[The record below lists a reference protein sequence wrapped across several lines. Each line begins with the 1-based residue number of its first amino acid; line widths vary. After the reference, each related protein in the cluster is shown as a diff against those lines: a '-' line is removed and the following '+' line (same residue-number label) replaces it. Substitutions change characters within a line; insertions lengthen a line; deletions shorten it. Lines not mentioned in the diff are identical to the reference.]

1 MSKVLNAG
9 NSPSNWC
16 DRRTS
21 MFEQQYRWDELPQV
35 DGPGV
40 YAYFLINQSALPTIQ
55 TDCTCPLYVG
65 MTVTCH

>member
-1 MSKVLNAG
+1 
-9 NSPSNWC
+9 
-16 DRRTS
+16 